1 VTYANPPADVPL
13 TYANWGQRAGG
24 YLIDIAP
31 NIILSIIGS
40 AIGNLTIT
48 LIFDL
53 LILAWTVYNRWYLMG
68 TTGQSI
74 GKKQLGITLVS
85 EKTGQP
91 IGPLMAFVRDICHIV
106 DSIIC
111 LVGWLFPLWDAKA
124 QTIADKIVATVVVPA

>member
-1 VTYANPPADVPL
+1 VTYANPPADVPT

-40 AIGNLTIT
+40 AIGNFTIT
-48 LIFDL
+48 LVFDL

-111 LVGWLFPLWDAKA
+111 LVGWLFPLWDAKG